1 MTALGDG
8 EVDSA
13 EGDKSTGGGVRKAT
27 KATKA
32 TKEPRAAAADAAAA
46 RPDAGRDRETE
57 LDTHADLDPEA
68 DPDPDADPE
77 EEADA
82 GFDVENDDAH
92 DDAHGDDDEVDE
104 DAYDREFEPEP
115 RPRLTRAGQARR
127 IRAVTSGVV
136 MAAVGVVLVVR
147 LRDTPSLLT
156 VGLYGI
162 ALILSGTA
170 IVLSRRGR
178 TRIATAVLGL
188 GFVAVVL
195 AEQMAPDAG

>member
-8 EVDSA
+8 EVDGA
-13 EGDKSTGGGVRKAT
+13 EADRSTGGGVRR
-27 KATKA
+27 A
-32 TKEPRAAAADAAAA
+32 TKEPRAADAAA
-46 RPDAGRDRETE
+46 RVDADRDRDAE

-82 GFDVENDDAH
+82 GFDAENDDLH
-92 DDAHGDDDEVDE
+92 DDAHGDEDEDP
-104 DAYDREFEPEP
+104 DAYDAEFQPEP
-115 RPRLTRAGQARR
+115 RPRLTPAGQARR
-127 IRAVTSGVV
+127 IRMVTSGVV

-147 LRDTPSLLT
+147 LGSTPSLLT
-156 VGLYGI
+156 VGLYGV
-162 ALILSGTA
+162 ALILSGIA

-178 TRIATAVLGL
+178 TRIATAVLGV
-188 GFVAVVL
+188 GFLAVVL